1 MHHRILRHLLTLFF
15 VLVLLTLMSLPMAAT
30 ENGSTVKENLNR
42 ENENYIYRSQKY
54 PEKNQMEIKI
64 Y

>member
-1 MHHRILRHLLTLFF
+1 
-15 VLVLLTLMSLPMAAT
+15 MSLPMAAT